1 VVGRRKGPGGG
12 GRGERESECLYRSPA
27 CLAFTVV
34 SCMADWWRQVLA
46 QQQLALQKLTELV
59 QNAVF
64 DADVMRQGLGLL
76 GASERE
82 R

>member
-1 VVGRRKGPGGG
+1 
-12 GRGERESECLYRSPA
+12 
-27 CLAFTVV
+27 
-34 SCMADWWRQVLA
+34 MADWWRQVLA